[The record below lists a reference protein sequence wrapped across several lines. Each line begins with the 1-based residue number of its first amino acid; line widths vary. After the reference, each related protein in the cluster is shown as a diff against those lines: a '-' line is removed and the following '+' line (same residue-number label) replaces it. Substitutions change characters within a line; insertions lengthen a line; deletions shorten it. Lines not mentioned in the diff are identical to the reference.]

1 MIGLALCLFS
11 LSPVW
16 AGAQSPER
24 VSLAVPQEVF
34 PGQPFVAEVVVA
46 GWATKGQPLLPYP
59 ADGTSSGDDGAA
71 TGEHGQPPEVSV
83 LWNGK
88 TVPVQ
93 MDAHEG
99 AWRGAVLLG
108 VPHGSEQ
115 EPRTLRAVVRTAAGR
130 ETVERELSLL
140 SRQYP
145 EQHLNVDRKYV
156 EVAQDDLDRHAAERA
171 RVVAALSRM
180 EVLRQWELPML
191 RPVPGQVSSAYGLTR
206 YFNGKP
212 RKPHMGV
219 DLRGAE
225 GTAIRACADGEV
237 VLAEDHFFAG
247 KSVYI
252 DHGQGVVSMYFHLSA
267 IGVAPGDRVRRGE
280 VVGMVGSTGRVTGPH
295 LHFGLSVQGE
305 LVDPLP
311 LLAAE

>member
-1 MIGLALCLFS
+1 MSRWFLRCRRYRGCRGFLIGLAMCLVSFF
-11 LSPVW
+11 PVW
-16 AGAQSPER
+16 SGAQSPEGVR
-24 VSLAVPQEVF
+24 LAVPQEVF
-34 PGQPFVAEVVVA
+34 PGQPFVAEIVA
-46 GWATKGQPLLPYP
+46 A
-59 ADGTSSGDDGAA
+59 
-71 TGEHGQPPEVSV
+71 GEHGQPPEVTV
-83 LWNGK
+83 FWNGK

-115 EPRTLRAVVRTAAGR
+115 EPRTLRADVRTAAGR
-130 ETVERELSLL
+130 ETVERELALL
-140 SRQYP
+140 ARQYP

-156 EVAQDDLDRHAAERA
+156 EVAQSDLDRHAAERA

-180 EVLRQWELPML
+180 ELRRQWELPML

-225 GTAIRACADGEV
+225 GTVIRACADGEV
-237 VLAEDHFFAG
+237 VLAEEHFFSG

-295 LHFGLSVQGE
+295 LHFGLAVQGE

>member
-1 MIGLALCLFS
+1 VRKEGMIRWFLRCRRYRGCRGFLIGLAMCLVSFF
-11 LSPVW
+11 PVW
-16 AGAQSPER
+16 SGAQSPEGVR
-24 VSLAVPQEVF
+24 LAVPQEVF
-34 PGQPFVAEVVVA
+34 PGQPFVAEIVA
-46 GWATKGQPLLPYP
+46 A
-59 ADGTSSGDDGAA
+59 
-71 TGEHGQPPEVSV
+71 GEHGQSPEVTV
-83 LWNGK
+83 FWNGK

-115 EPRTLRAVVRTAAGR
+115 EPRTLRADVRTAAGR
-130 ETVERELSLL
+130 ETVERELALL
-140 SRQYP
+140 ARQYP

-156 EVAQDDLDRHAAERA
+156 EVAQSDLDRHAAERA

-180 EVLRQWELPML
+180 ELRRQWELPML

-237 VLAEDHFFAG
+237 MLAEEHFFAG

-295 LHFGLSVQGE
+295 LHFGLAVQGE